1 MNTSAENL
9 LKIKVNNQ
17 NEGKFWD
24 TFFLIMENDELK
36 NFSIFECGACS
47 VCFTFFKLNKFNLK
61 NKINEDHWRVIV
73 LRIFNKVN
81 SIHEKCKH
89 SWISKKENFL
99 NNEMQFFLLY
109 KNVLWKQKKIKKI
122 QIITEDNYH
131 YKKKYIKI
139 EKNNDN
145 LDSLWNKGEYD
156 EVIEKIKDN
165 KDVAIKNLFNLKGDG
180 AIKTFFDKKMKES
193 KFKKDGFIWK
203 EINNIFVSLSKM
215 RNKFFKKTKE
225 KLMMFNIQKK
235 YFLEKNYP
243 KMIKKS

>member
-1 MNTSAENL
+1 M
-9 LKIKVNNQ
+9 
-17 NEGKFWD
+17 
-24 TFFLIMENDELK
+24 
-36 NFSIFECGACS
+36 
-47 VCFTFFKLNKFNLK
+47 
-61 NKINEDHWRVIV
+61 
-73 LRIFNKVN
+73 
-81 SIHEKCKH
+81 
-89 SWISKKENFL
+89 
-99 NNEMQFFLLY
+99 
-109 KNVLWKQKKIKKI
+109 
-122 QIITEDNYH
+122 
-131 YKKKYIKI
+131 
-139 EKNNDN
+139 
-145 LDSLWNKGEYD
+145 DSLWNKGEYD